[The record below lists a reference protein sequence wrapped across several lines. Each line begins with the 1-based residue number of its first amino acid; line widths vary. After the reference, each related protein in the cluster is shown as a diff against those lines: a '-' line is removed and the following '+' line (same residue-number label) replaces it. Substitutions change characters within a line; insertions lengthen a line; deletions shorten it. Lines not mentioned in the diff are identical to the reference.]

1 MSLPAHGCRSLSTA
15 NAASRTPSLVSPA
28 SSPAC
33 GRLHSCADNVASR
46 LIVTVSIHPATSF
59 NGFLAHECPAGNLG
73 AGATRQGTMDRIVTR
88 AREGRTMQNQRSP
101 ARRERGQLSLRV
113 CAKKLATARNR
124 PPSLPMS
131 GNGLTPHPSGYAP
144 GCVAPRVSLAALRP
158 TLHRLDEESAQT
170 ALALARLAKRIR
182 PRKLNFDS
190 ADGWREGCE
199 PGSRTRAIIFKAA
212 PMPYP
217 APREPS
223 ASGPR
228 RLPARHATAGPV
240 H

>member
-1 MSLPAHGCRSLSTA
+1 
-15 NAASRTPSLVSPA
+15 
-28 SSPAC
+28 
-33 GRLHSCADNVASR
+33 LHSCADNVASR
-46 LIVTVSIHPATSF
+46 LIVTVSIHPATRF
-59 NGFLAHECPAGNLG
+59 NGFLAHECPAGNLV

-131 GNGLTPHPSGYAP
+131 GNGLTPHPSGCAP

-170 ALALARLAKRIR
+170 ALALARLAETNPGHESSTLALRTAGMKDANPVATQEPLSSKPPQCRIPLRVNPRHRVPAVSPRDTR
-182 PRKLNFDS
+182 P
-190 ADGWREGCE
+190 
-199 PGSRTRAIIFKAA
+199 
-212 PMPYP
+212 
-217 APREPS
+217 
-223 ASGPR
+223 
-228 RLPARHATAGPV
+228 PARFIEDNSVLCVHRLLHCHADC
-240 H
+240 